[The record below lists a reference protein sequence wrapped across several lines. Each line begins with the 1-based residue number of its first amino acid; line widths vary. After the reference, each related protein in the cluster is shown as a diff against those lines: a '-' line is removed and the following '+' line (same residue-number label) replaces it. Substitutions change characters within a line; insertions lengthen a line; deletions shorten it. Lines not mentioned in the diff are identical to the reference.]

1 MEGPRWDPEPET
13 RPSFLLCMLL
23 RACPAWFVCVLIFE
37 TWAEIAKSLLQ
48 FIGTGKYFSI
58 NYLMYIY
65 YIDHALTV

>member
-1 MEGPRWDPEPET
+1 MGLRT
-13 RPSFLLCMLL
+13 RDKTVFPSVHVTKG
-23 RACPAWFVCVLIFE
+23 RPAWLVCVLIFE

-48 FIGTGKYFSI
+48 FIGTGKYFSV